1 MLTGTAS
8 PLSRGLT
15 CCGTAPATQLPAE
28 VPSSS
33 PSWPRARAGM
43 RPGHMIM
50 DGLSPACGDAAAPSI
65 GAVFA
70 FRWIDKVGRRPLA
83 LWGYAGMA
91 VFILV
96 AAAGVGF
103 LTGVPKTVLVMAGFS
118 FFMTAFAIGVGGTG
132 WLIQGEAFP
141 TAVSQSRGRCGR
153 HQTRGAVRRRLRHP

>member
-1 MLTGTAS
+1 
-8 PLSRGLT
+8 
-15 CCGTAPATQLPAE
+15 
-28 VPSSS
+28 
-33 PSWPRARAGM
+33 
-43 RPGHMIM
+43 MIM
-50 DGLSPACGDAAAPSI
+50 DGLSPACGDAAAQSI

-132 WLIQGEAFP
+132 WLLQGEAFP